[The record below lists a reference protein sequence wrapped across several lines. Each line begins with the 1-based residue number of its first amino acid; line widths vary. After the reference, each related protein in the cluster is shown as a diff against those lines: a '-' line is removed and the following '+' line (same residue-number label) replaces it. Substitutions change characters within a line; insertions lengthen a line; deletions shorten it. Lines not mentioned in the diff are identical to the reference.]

1 MEMNGFCSTGL
12 NHLVKHD
19 QKINSFKK
27 MDYYKDKLTQGLK
40 LDDLK

>member
-1 MEMNGFCSTGL
+1 MQVNGFCSTGL
-12 NHLVKHD
+12 NLHVKHD
-19 QKINSFKK
+19 QKINSFNK